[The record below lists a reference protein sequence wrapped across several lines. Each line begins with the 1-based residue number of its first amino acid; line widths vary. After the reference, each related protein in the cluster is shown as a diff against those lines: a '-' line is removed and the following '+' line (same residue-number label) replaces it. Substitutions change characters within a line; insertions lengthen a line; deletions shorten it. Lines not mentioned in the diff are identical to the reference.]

1 MKKLL
6 LITLTLLF
14 IASSVYAQINRDWVQ
29 RYNGTA
35 NSYDIVCDIIPDD
48 SGNVFVYG
56 TSFNTGTATDI
67 TVVKYNS
74 SGGIVWNKKFNF
86 GENSYD
92 QTRAVYK
99 DEMNNSYICGFTTEG
114 GSDNKMIT
122 LKVDGTGNLNWSKIF
137 TKVNYSNFVGSDI
150 ALYNDR
156 VYVTGNGRNASGYN
170 EMFLWC
176 YNSGGVF
183 QWDKSAGSGQNNYE
197 GINLV
202 VNGSSKITVGCN
214 ITYSTNI
221 TTVGFLRYNL
231 DGSSNGFLGYETP
244 SKLIKLITDNYKNLI
259 YLTSVVHPDSLG
271 SVNFMVIKCDS
282 ISISNHNW
290 LKIFN
295 GSGNHYDFPFDVCV
309 DTQNNI
315 LVTGS
320 SRHGDSLGTEDIV
333 TLKYSPNGDLLWNR
347 IWNSDSNGIDQGMSI
362 TTDAFN
368 NVYVGGAADIGGI
381 KLAYKILKYSPAGN
395 LLWQDIYHHAP
406 NPEDFVYAVRINN
419 RNDLFVTGISFNP
432 GTDYDFATLKY
443 SQNVSVE
450 NISNNIPDKFLLKQ
464 NYPNPFNPS
473 TNIEFY
479 VPSNVKRETSNV
491 KLIIYDMSGKELAVL
506 VNEQLNAGAYKVSWD
521 ASNYSSGVYFYEL
534 KTNNFSETKKMLLI
548 K

>member
-6 LITLTLLF
+6 LFIILLF
-14 IASSVYAQINRDWVQ
+14 WSASSVQAQINRDWVQ

-35 NSYDIVCDIIPDD
+35 SSYDIVCDMIPDD

-74 SGGIVWNKKFNF
+74 SGNIVWEKKFNF

-99 DEMNNSYICGFTTEG
+99 DSLNNSYICGFTTEG

-122 LKVDGTGNLNWSKIF
+122 LKVDGEGNLNWSKIF
-137 TKVNYSNFVGSDI
+137 GKVNYSNFISSDI
-150 ALYNDR
+150 AVYNDK
-156 VYVTGNGRNASGYN
+156 VYITGNGRNVQGYN
-170 EMFLWC
+170 EMFLLC
-176 YNSGGVF
+176 YSSGGIF
-183 QWDKSAGSGQNNYE
+183 QWDKSAGNGQNNYE

-214 ITYSTNI
+214 ITYSTNNA
-221 TTVGFLRYNL
+221 TVGFLRYNL
-231 DGSSNGFLGYETP
+231 DGSSNGFLGHETP
-244 SKLIKLITDNYKNLI
+244 SKLIKLTTDNSKNLI

-290 LKIFN
+290 LKFFN

-309 DTQNNI
+309 DSQDNI

-333 TLKYSPNGDLLWNR
+333 TLKYSPNGDLLWSR

-406 NPEDFVYAVRINN
+406 NPEDFVYAVRLNKQ
-419 RNDLFVTGISFNP
+419 NDLFVTGISFNP

-450 NISNNIPDKFLLKQ
+450 NISTNIPDKFLLKQ
-464 NYPNPFNPS
+464 NYPNPFNPV
-473 TNIEFY
+473 TTVEFSI
-479 VPSNVKRETSNV
+479 PSNVKSETSNLS
-491 KLIIYDMSGKELAVL
+491 LIIYDIMGREIEILYNGK
-506 VNEQLNAGAYKVSWD
+506 LNAGEYKIQWD
-521 ASNYSSGVYFYEL
+521 ASNYPSGVYFYEL
-534 KTNNFSETKKMLLI
+534 KTFNFKEVKRMVLI